1 MRTSAAPCA
10 SAGRAP
16 RDTPRLLAAFCW
28 SLRSASHLPTSSLSL
43 SLSFP
48 FNLPRPL
55 PPLILFI
62 ALSLSFQLCL
72 CCVLYRTF
80 VIPTRH
86 SFSVYYLVCYVAAA
100 APGQALSSH
109 GPYVGGLFFSD
120 LLPSSGRFPDLFFFH
135 PSSYRRCAFA
145 DLACFPTA

>member
-10 SAGRAP
+10 SAGRVP

-43 SLSFP
+43 FHSTCHVRCLHLFYL
-48 FNLPRPL
+48 LP
-55 PPLILFI
+55 
-62 ALSLSFQLCL
+62 SLSFQLCL

-86 SFSVYYLVCYVAAA
+86 SFTVFDLVCYVAAA
-100 APGQALSSH
+100 GPGQALSSH

-120 LLPSSGRFPDLFFFH
+120 LLPSLWTFSRSFFLH
-135 PSSYRRCAFA
+135 PFSYRRCAFA
-145 DLACFPTA
+145 DLACFHTA